1 MNITRRQRKKLVHL
15 YKQPKFNVG
24 WAAKLQTSQNFVM
37 GSRTCLS
44 LRNVSIPARLTIKI
58 MKPVDEQK
66 SNFTAIILST
76 S

>member
-1 MNITRRQRKKLVHL
+1 MSVELQSS
-15 YKQPKFNVG
+15 KQVRILL
-24 WAAKLQTSQNFVM
+24 WAPEHASP
-37 GSRTCLS
+37 

-66 SNFTAIILST
+66 RNLTAIILST